1 MDVDENQDIVI
12 DGCNV
17 SAGKWFVCIDD
28 SPDTS
33 AVYYVGQDG
42 RQYASFLS
50 EAVFVGKP

>member
-17 SAGKWFVCIDD
+17 CAGKWFVCIDD

-50 EAVFVGKP
+50 EVVFVGKP